1 MARFR
6 DEGSM
11 GKIVW
16 RLGKRSRIPGR
27 QADPASV
34 PIPEHLKWLIW
45 RLVIERVAT
54 LTELERYYDLVDVLD
69 ANEALDL
76 REEAERRAN
85 EPLERAMKGRGRL

>member
-1 MARFR
+1 M
-6 DEGSM
+6 
-11 GKIVW
+11 
-16 RLGKRSRIPGR
+16 
-27 QADPASV
+27 
-34 PIPEHLKWLIW
+34 KWLIW

-54 LTELERYYDLVDVLD
+54 LTELEKYYDLVDVLD